1 MKRKVIIAV
10 SGLFVVIAILAGAK
24 ALQIKALIDAGKDF
38 AVPAETISAVE
49 VKRESWESLIPVVGT
64 VSAVQGVELRA
75 ELAGTV
81 RKIAFESGGTATKGQ
96 LLVHLDTSLEEGQ
109 LRAMKAQWE
118 LADANLARARDLK
131 AQGVISQADF
141 DAATAAANRTIG
153 EVDAI
158 QATIAKKTIRA
169 PFAGRLGIRSVN
181 LGQFVRDGDP
191 IVSLHSL
198 DPVYVDFNLPE
209 QQLGQLKPAMP
220 VRVSTDAAP
229 GQVFTGTVT
238 ALNPEV
244 DASTRNIKVQATVA
258 NPTGGMRPGMFAR
271 VQLILP
277 EAQPFLVIPSTA
289 VLHAP
294 YGDSVFVVSDVKNE
308 KSGKTVK
315 QVQMTT
321 VRLGETRGDFVAVT
335 TGLKEGQTVATS
347 GVFKL
352 RNGSAVAI
360 DNSLAPDA
368 QSVPRP
374 PNS

>member
-1 MKRKVIIAV
+1 MKRKIIVTATGLLVVVAV
-10 SGLFVVIAILAGAK
+10 LAGIK
-24 ALQIKALIDAGKDF
+24 ALQIRALIQAG
-38 AVPAETISAVE
+38 ATATVPSETISATE
-49 VKRESWESLIPVVGT
+49 VKAQTWESLLPAVGSVT
-64 VSAVQGVELRA
+64 AVQGVELRV

-81 RKIAFESGGTATKGQ
+81 REIAFTSGGSAEKGQ
-96 LLVHLDTSLEEGQ
+96 VLVRLDTSAEEAQ
-109 LRAMKAQWE
+109 LRAAKARAE
-118 LADANLARARDLK
+118 LARLNLVRARDLK
-131 AQGVISQADF
+131 AQGVIAQADF
-141 DAATAAANRTIG
+141 DSSEAAANQTVG

-158 QATIAKKTIRA
+158 EATIAKKTVRA

-181 LGQFVRDGDP
+181 LGQYVHDGDP

-198 DPVYVDFNLPE
+198 DPVYVDFNVTE
-209 QQLGQLKPAMP
+209 QQLAQVQRAME
-220 VRVSTDAAP
+220 VRVTTDATP
-229 GQVFTGTVT
+229 GRVFTGKVT

-258 NPTGGMRPGMFAR
+258 NGGGELRPGMFAR
-271 VQLILP
+271 VTLLLP
-277 EAQPFLVIPSTA
+277 ETLPILVIPSTA

-294 YGDSVFVVSDVKNE
+294 YGDSVFVVADVKDE

-335 TGLKEGQTVATS
+335 TGLKEGQLIASS

-352 RNGSAVAI
+352 RNGAAVAI

-368 QSVPRP
+368 QTAPHP

>member
-1 MKRKVIIAV
+1 M
-10 SGLFVVIAILAGAK
+10 
-24 ALQIKALIDAGKDF
+24 
-38 AVPAETISAVE
+38 
-49 VKRESWESLIPVVGT
+49 
-64 VSAVQGVELRA
+64 
-75 ELAGTV
+75 
-81 RKIAFESGGTATKGQ
+81 
-96 LLVHLDTSLEEGQ
+96 
-109 LRAMKAQWE
+109 
-118 LADANLARARDLK
+118 
-131 AQGVISQADF
+131 ISQADF
-141 DAATAAANRTIG
+141 DAATAAANRTVG

-198 DPVYVDFNLPE
+198 DPVFVDFNVTE
-209 QQLGQLKPAMP
+209 QQLAQVRKAMA
-220 VRVSTDAAP
+220 VRVTTDATP
-229 GQVFTGTVT
+229 GRVFDGEVT

-244 DASTRNIKVQATVA
+244 DPSTRNIKVQSTVA
-258 NPTGGMRPGMFAR
+258 NASGELRPGMFAR
-271 VQLILP
+271 VEMVQPETRQL
-277 EAQPFLVIPSTA
+277 LVVPSTA

-294 YGDSVFVVSDVKNE
+294 YGDSVFVISDIKDD

-321 VRLGETRGDFVAVT
+321 VRLGDTRGDFVAVT
-335 TGLKEGQTVATS
+335 HGLKAGQLVATS

-352 RNGSAVAI
+352 RNGSAVAV

-368 QSVPRP
+368 QQAPRP

>member
-1 MKRKVIIAV
+1 MKRKIVIAV
-10 SGLFVVIAILAGAK
+10 SGLLVVVAILAGAK
-24 ALQIKALIDAGKDF
+24 ALQIKALIDAGKNF
-38 AVPAETISAVE
+38 SVPAETISAVE

-81 RKIAFESGGTATKGQ
+81 RNIAFESGGTATKGQ

-169 PFAGRLGIRSVN
+169 PFSGRLGIRSVN

-209 QQLGQLKPAMP
+209 QQLAQVKAAMP

-229 GQVFTGTVT
+229 GQVFPGTVT

-277 EAQPFLVIPSTA
+277 EAQPLLVIPSTA

-294 YGDSVFVVSDVKNE
+294 YGDSVFVVNDVKNE
-308 KSGKTVK
+308 KTGTTVK

-335 TGLKEGQTVATS
+335 KGLEEGQTVATS

-352 RNGSAVAI
+352 RNGSPVAI

-368 QSVPRP
+368 QSAPRP

>member
-1 MKRKVIIAV
+1 MKRKIAV
-10 SGLFVVIAILAGAK
+10 ALSGLIVVIAVLAGVK
-24 ALQIKALIDAGKDF
+24 ALQIRALIQAG
-38 AVPAETISAVE
+38 ATATVPAETISATE
-49 VKRESWESLIPVVGT
+49 VKEERWESLLPAIGSVT
-64 VSAVQGVELRA
+64 AVQGVELRV

-81 RKIAFESGGTATKGQ
+81 REIAFTSGGTAAKGQ
-96 LLVHLDTSLEEGQ
+96 VLVRLDTTTEEAQ
-109 LRAMKAQWE
+109 LRAAKAQAE
-118 LADANLARARDLK
+118 LARLNLVRARDLE
-131 AQGVISQADF
+131 AQGVIAQADF
-141 DAATAAANRTIG
+141 DASEAAANQTVG
-153 EVDAI
+153 QVDVIEAI
-158 QATIAKKTIRA
+158 IAKKTVRA

-181 LGQFVRDGDP
+181 LGQYVHDGDA

-198 DPVYVDFNLPE
+198 DPVYVDFNVTE
-209 QQLGQLKPAMP
+209 QQLVQVQRAME
-220 VRVSTDAAP
+220 VRVTTDAAP
-229 GQVFTGTVT
+229 GRLFAGSVT

-258 NPTGGMRPGMFAR
+258 NADGELRPGMFAR
-271 VQLILP
+271 VTLVLP
-277 EAQPFLVIPSTA
+277 EAPPILVIPSTA

-294 YGDSVFVVSDVKNE
+294 YGDSVFVVTDVKDE
-308 KSGKTVK
+308 KSGKTAK

-335 TGLKEGQTVATS
+335 TGLKAGQTVASS

-368 QSVPRP
+368 QAAPRP